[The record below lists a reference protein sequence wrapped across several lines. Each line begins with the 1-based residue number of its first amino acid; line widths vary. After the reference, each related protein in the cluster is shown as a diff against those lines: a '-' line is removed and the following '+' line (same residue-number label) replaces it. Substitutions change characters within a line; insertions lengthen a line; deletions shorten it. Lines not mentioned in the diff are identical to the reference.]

1 MKRLTACLLLV
12 LLAGATGAEAVSW
25 PWKWKKAKKL
35 PDPIDSPIVRPK
47 NKSLNKPETM
57 KHRARYEDNDWGREE
72 KILDV
77 KNPREGNH
85 SLFVD

>member
-12 LLAGATGAEAVSW
+12 LLAGATGAEAFSW
-25 PWKWKKAKKL
+25 PWSKKKKL

-47 NKSLNKPETM
+47 NKNLVKAKTQH
-57 KHRARYEDNDWGREE
+57 HRSIHEKNDWGRDERVFE
-72 KILDV
+72 S
-77 KNPREGNH
+77 KNPREGSH